1 MTVFDIAILILLGAM
16 GVLGIMRGFVQE
28 ALSLLAFAGATLAV
42 GFLHDDVTRYLTS
55 YVDDAYGSSL
65 LSYALIFIIA
75 YFILRF
81 IAGRVGEGV
90 RGSVLGPID
99 RVLGMGFGLVKGL
112 IIATLV
118 FLLINL
124 SYQFIYATPNVP
136 EAIANARTYP
146 LLNASSKALIDYI
159 DERRAG
165 DQSTGDEDTGDATQ

>member
-1 MTVFDIAILILLGAM
+1 MTVFDIAILILLGTLGAL
-16 GVLGIMRGFVQE
+16 GVMRGFVQE

-42 GFLHDDVTRYLTS
+42 GFLHNDVTQYLTA
-55 YVDDAYGSSL
+55 YIDDAYGASL
-65 LSYALIFIIA
+65 LSYALIFIIS
-75 YFILRF
+75 YFIFRF

-99 RVLGMGFGLVKGL
+99 RVLGMGFGMVKGL
-112 IIATLV
+112 IIATLI

-124 SYQFIYATPNVP
+124 SYQFIYATPRVP
-136 EAIANARTYP
+136 DAIANARTFP

-165 DQSTGDEDTGDATQ
+165 DGGTGDEDIVDLGQ

>member
-1 MTVFDIAILILLGAM
+1 MTVFDIAVLILLGTLGAL
-16 GVLGIMRGFVQE
+16 GVMRGFVQE

-42 GFLHDDVTRYLTS
+42 GFLHDDATQYLTA
-55 YVDDAYGSSL
+55 YIDDAHGTSL

-81 IAGRVGEGV
+81 IAGRVGAGV
-90 RGSVLGPID
+90 RNSVLGPID
-99 RVLGMGFGLVKGL
+99 RVLGMGFGIVKGL
-112 IIATLV
+112 IIATLI

-124 SYQFIYATPNVP
+124 AYQFIYATPTVP

-165 DQSTGDEDTGDATQ
+165 DEDTGDEDTGDAAQ

>member
-1 MTVFDIAILILLGAM
+1 MIVTVFDIAVLILLGAL

-28 ALSLLAFAGATLAV
+28 ALSLLAFAGATLAI
-42 GFLHDDVTRYLTS
+42 GFLHDDVTPYLTG
-55 YVDDAYGSSL
+55 YLDNAYGASL

-99 RVLGMGFGLVKGL
+99 RVLGMGFGMVKGL
-112 IIATLV
+112 IIATLI

-124 SYQFIYATPNVP
+124 SYQFIYATPTLP
-136 EAIANARTYP
+136 DEIAKARTYP

-165 DQSTGDEDTGDATQ
+165 DEDIADPAQ